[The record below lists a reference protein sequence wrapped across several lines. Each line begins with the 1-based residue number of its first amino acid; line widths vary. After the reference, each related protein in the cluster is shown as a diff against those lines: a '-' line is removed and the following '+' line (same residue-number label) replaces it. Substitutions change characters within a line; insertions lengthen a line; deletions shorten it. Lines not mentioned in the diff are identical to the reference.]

1 MDARSG
7 WWCDKK
13 IRFLRRWRGG
23 DGVATV
29 FESVVGS
36 ERSGATIRNSIR
48 AKARMDV
55 TVAARER
62 RDDGTDDDSFIR
74 SFPFIARS

>member
-13 IRFLRRWRGG
+13 IRSLRRWCGG

-36 ERSGATIRNSIR
+36 RSGATIRNSIR

-55 TVAARER
+55 TAAARER
-62 RDDGTDDDSFIR
+62 GDDGTDDASFIR
-74 SFPFIARS
+74 SFPIIARS